1 MARLDLVKVCWD
13 LVVANNFELSSH
25 LVLVSVHLDL
35 VVAAVYSGLHL
46 EIVTAYLDL
55 VAANNL
61 VPLIVIHLCLVV
73 MSHLD

>member
-1 MARLDLVKVCWD
+1 MARLDLVKVCWE
-13 LVVANNFELSSH
+13 LVVANDFELSSH

-35 VVAAVYSGLHL
+35 IVAAVYSGLHL

-55 VAANNL
+55 IAANNL
-61 VPLIVIHLCLVV
+61 ELLIVMCLAV

>member
-1 MARLDLVKVCWD
+1 MARLDLIKVCWD
-13 LVVANNFELSSH
+13 LVVANDFELSSH

-46 EIVTAYLDL
+46 EIVTAYLDS

-61 VPLIVIHLCLVV
+61 ELLIVMCLAV
-73 MSHLD
+73 MSHPD